1 MTFAMGAYI
10 TIFMV
15 ILLLEVA
22 LTFNARSVHSLS
34 VSRFEPVMREI
45 MPLHVHNN
53 LDFPLKH
60 NRGSC
65 HVTLLVGPKPPQ
77 VHKSVVFNNFAKE
90 KFILREEM
98 DGDCYLSIVEF
109 EESGEVTF
117 LETSREDAKK
127 ISGAWSVEKNTMHM
141 AIERTH
147 SGRFAEYTVESRFVG
162 QVGQVCE
169 AHSSRQIM
177 GEICFE
183 SLTEYDVFST
193 GKFSLES
200 IGNSRSVGSKF
211 LRGHSSRMHTF
222 SSV

>member
-1 MTFAMGAYI
+1 M
-10 TIFMV
+10 IFMV

-77 VHKSVVFNNFAKE
+77 VNQSVVFNNFAKE

-98 DGDCYLSIVEF
+98 DGDCYSSIVEF

-117 LETSREDAKK
+117 LETSH
-127 ISGAWSVEKNTMHM
+127 I
-141 AIERTH
+141 
-147 SGRFAEYTVESRFVG
+147 
-162 QVGQVCE
+162 
-169 AHSSRQIM
+169 
-177 GEICFE
+177 
-183 SLTEYDVFST
+183 L
-193 GKFSLES
+193 
-200 IGNSRSVGSKF
+200 
-211 LRGHSSRMHTF
+211 
-222 SSV
+222 